1 MKHAYLIMAHHE
13 PELLKLLI
21 ERLDDVNHALYI
33 HLDKK
38 SKMNVDEFSGVA
50 KNALV
55 HFIEQKSIYWGG
67 YSQIRCEIDLL
78 EAAVKSEYDY
88 YHLITGVDLPLK
100 SNEEIDAFFYE
111 NKGMEF
117 ISFDKAANEKKN
129 FAARYDRYHFF
140 VRYAGKNVVLQ
151 KSCTM
156 LNFLLAC
163 VTKALNLCLGNRSK
177 KYDDL
182 MFMKGSAY
190 FDITHALA
198 EYIVAQKDRIRT
210 VFRFTKCCDEVFVHT
225 IAYNS
230 TFRQKISP
238 LKTRFIDWRKHGY
251 SPEVLTMEHYE
262 SIRTSECLFARKF
275 SSVESKELME
285 NLFFK

>member
-55 HFIEQKSIYWGG
+55 HF
-67 YSQIRCEIDLL
+67 
-78 EAAVKSEYDY
+78 
-88 YHLITGVDLPLK
+88 
-100 SNEEIDAFFYE
+100 IDAFFYE